1 MKKKTT
7 IYCIKI
13 YSNLIIIIIFVA
25 YKIDLF
31 LFNNKFLFQFQIL
44 QKYKN
49 LIKVK
54 L

>member
-1 MKKKTT
+1 MKKKT
-7 IYCIKI
+7 IISYIKI
-13 YSNLIIIIIFVA
+13 YSILIIILIFVT

-31 LFNNKFLFQFQIL
+31 SFNNKFVFQFQIL

>member
-1 MKKKTT
+1 MKKKT
-7 IYCIKI
+7 IISYIKI
-13 YSNLIIIIIFVA
+13 YSILIIIIKFVT

-31 LFNNKFLFQFQIL
+31 LFNNKFVFQFQIL

>member
-31 LFNNKFLFQFQIL
+31 NNKFLFQFQIL

>member
-1 MKKKTT
+1 MKKKT
-7 IYCIKI
+7 IISYIKI
-13 YSNLIIIIIFVA
+13 YSILIIIIIFVT

-31 LFNNKFLFQFQIL
+31 LFNNKFVFQFQIL